1 MGFVCDQWFSDQLVD
16 GSMLGCWLQVAGD
29 LVIYWLP
36 GYLLLVTGL
45 LVTGLSGY
53 VLVTGS
59 LKSKRTV
66 AMGLLYWPRGLWFQ
80 RLFDILLCSGAWV
93 CHVRRYSGCWA
104 GSGE

>member
-36 GYLLLVTGL
+36 GYLLLVTGI

-66 AMGLLYWPRGLWFQ
+66 AMGLLYWPRDLWFHRQ
-80 RLFDILLCSGAWV
+80 AVNVQSSFCIVL
-93 CHVRRYSGCWA
+93 
-104 GSGE
+104 GEALSHNSFLKS